1 MEAVVGSVALIRSSG
16 VNSQMVGEQYFVGHL
31 PWWLLL
37 WYQLSEHP
45 VLLAAM
51 ATISVLLGAFLLWRA
66 LRWAA
71 RRRMPGEE

>member
-1 MEAVVGSVALIRSSG
+1 MDAVAGSVALIRSSG
-16 VNSQMVGEQYFVGHL
+16 VDSSWVGQQYFVGHL

-45 VLLAAM
+45 ILLAVM
-51 ATISVLLGAFLLWRA
+51 ATISVLLTAFLLWRA

-71 RRRMPGEE
+71 RRRLAGQE